1 MANLCYLLSSLP
13 TLFFGR
19 NPQITYEDFLD
30 AASRSLSVSEF
41 ERLKAFSSSQPP
53 ASLDGMSGL
62 EKEYWNWEISLRNE
76 LVRLRAEVLGVKP
89 DRYLHSYGSAGL
101 ATTVA
106 RDAFREDDPLKVEEC
121 LTRIRYDWLESQKGG
136 RAFNFDIL
144 LIYSMQLQLLQRYHS
159 FDENI
164 GRENYNQVY
173 QRVLSEAESVL
184 LENIS

>member
-19 NPQITYEDFLD
+19 NPQIAYEGFLD

-41 ERLKAFSSSQPP
+41 ERLKSFSNSQPP
-53 ASLDGMSGL
+53 AVFDGMGRL
-62 EKEYWNWEISLRNE
+62 EREYWNWEISLRNE

-89 DRYLHSYGSAGL
+89 DRYLNNYGSAGL
-101 ATTVA
+101 ATAVA
-106 RDAFREDDPLKVEEC
+106 RDAFREDDPLKVEEY

-136 RAFNFDIL
+136 RIFDFDVL

-159 FDENI
+159 FDESI
-164 GRENYNQVY
+164 GRESYDRVY

>member
-13 TLFFGR
+13 TLIFGKE
-19 NPQITYEDFLD
+19 PQISYEDFLD
-30 AASRSLSVSEF
+30 AASRSLSGSEF
-41 ERLKAFSSSQPP
+41 ERLKAFSNNHPP
-53 ASLDGMSGL
+53 AVLDGMSGL

-89 DRYLHSYGSAGL
+89 DRYLNSYGSAGL
-101 ATTVA
+101 ASAVA
-106 RDAFREDDPLKVEEC
+106 REAFREEDPLKVEES
-121 LTRIRYDWLESQKGG
+121 LTKIRYDWLESQKGG
-136 RAFNFDIL
+136 RVFSFDIL
-144 LIYSMQLQLLQRYHS
+144 LIYAMQLQLLQRYYS
-159 FDENI
+159 FDEKV